1 VEIRYTFDK
10 LTYRKF
16 HCPNTAMISSKQHCK
31 TFGRPAFRNA
41 KAIDDEVIWDGN
53 DEDGVHSSHRVVN
66 IARNTG
72 HRIYGPPIGRL
83 GMGELL
89 HVVMEITV

>member
-1 VEIRYTFDK
+1 MEIRYNLDK
-10 LTYRKF
+10 LNCRKL
-16 HCPNTAMISSKQHCK
+16 HCPNIAMISSKLHCK
-31 TFGRPAFRNA
+31 TFAQPTFPNA

-89 HVVMEITV
+89 HVVMETTL